1 MSDFHEKIL
10 VETVGLDLYEI
21 RETVIMQEV
30 LCNTC
35 SLCLPVTP
43 DTHPAVMDMISAE
56 DDIDSGMELDTC
68 DLRSAELLHAVNVM
82 DVVVFDDRKYASH
95 SSYDTGLFAV
105 MDMASSYDMSADG
118 LLGPAV
124 ILSTAYGIPLHLGG
138 TLYML
143 VEEVIV
149 VVFLGIVT
157 EGNTAA
163 LRSVDIAVFDDPAL

>member
-1 MSDFHEKIL
+1 MAYFNKEIL
-10 VETVGLDLYEI
+10 VETVGTGFDEI
-21 RETVIMQEV
+21 REAVIMQEV
-30 LCNTC
+30 LSDTC
-35 SLCLPVTP
+35 SLCLPVAP
-43 DTHPAVMDMISAE
+43 DSHPAVMYVIPAE
-56 DDIDSGMELDTC
+56 DNVNGRMELDAGNF
-68 DLRSAELLHAVNVM
+68 RSSELLHIVDVM
-82 DVVVFDDRKYASH
+82 DVVILDDREYASH